1 MCFAVLKDVETKEL
15 HKTQQFMRI
24 LLLIVCFALSVTAAS
39 AQEKETIPTSETE
52 RLNPNALAT
61 KLIFIDYSTMNPE
74 LGESKI
80 SNGLEITYLRNLN
93 QWVNIAVPAKLGL
106 TTFPGELNKT
116 TLASL
121 DAVLQLQYYN
131 GKNKLVPYIFGG
143 GGIVSENFSS
153 SNLQFPVGAGL
164 NFELGKNSYVN
175 VQAEMRTSTAPERK
189 NMQYGVG
196 YMFRLGNT
204 AVKEKQ
210 QETQEK
216 IEEISDRDGDGVADK
231 QDECPDAFGDKNFF
245 GCPDTDADGV
255 PDPSDAC
262 PNAAGTLATL
272 GCPDADGDGISDAD
286 DDCPEAAGTVK
297 TLGCPD
303 TDGDGLSDNMDD
315 CPDLAGK
322 KRFNG
327 CPEAKE
333 EPAPEPAEIDFAADD
348 LTDNQ
353 VPKIKDTP
361 EHPVLSAPKPI
372 QSQVLPDTDKD
383 GVIDAEDR
391 CPDEPGSKNSQ
402 GCPDSDGDGFTDD
415 VDECPLTRGLF
426 QGCPD
431 TDKDGVNDANDN
443 CPEVAGT
450 KAAGGCPPMTEVA
463 DEDLAILSTAT
474 REVRFET
481 GSDILTADS
490 YAVLERVRDA
500 MLRYPNFRLMIEG
513 HTDNVGDD
521 RKNQLLSE
529 NRAKACYNYLIA
541 NGVQPLN
548 VQYIGYGEMRPLGDN
563 KSKRGREL
571 NRRVEFRMEMK

>member
-1 MCFAVLKDVETKEL
+1 M
-15 HKTQQFMRI
+15 
-24 LLLIVCFALSVTAAS
+24 
-39 AQEKETIPTSETE
+39 
-52 RLNPNALAT
+52 NPNALAT

-93 QWVNIAVPAKLGL
+93 QWMNIALPAKLGL
-106 TTFPGELNKT
+106 TTFPGDLNKT

-121 DAVLQLQYYN
+121 DALLQFQYYN
-131 GKNKLVPYIFGG
+131 GKNKLVPYVFGG
-143 GGIVSENFSS
+143 GGLVAENFTSA
-153 SNLQFPVGAGL
+153 NFQFPVGAGL

-175 VQAEMRTSTAPERK
+175 VQAEYRGSTAADRK
-189 NMQYGVG
+189 NVQYGVG
-196 YMFRLGNT
+196 YMFRLGDT
-204 AVKEKQ
+204 AVKEKAE
-210 QETQEK
+210 ETEEK
-216 IEEISDRDGDGVADK
+216 IEEIKDRDGDGVSDK
-231 QDECPDAFGDKNFF
+231 QDECPDTFGDKNFF

-255 PDPSDAC
+255 PDTSDAC

-272 GCPDADGDGISDAD
+272 GCPDTDRDGISDAD
-286 DDCPEAAGTVK
+286 DDCPEAAGTIK

-303 TDGDGLSDNMDD
+303 TDDDGLADSMDD
-315 CPDLAGK
+315 CPDKAGK

-327 CPEAKE
+327 CPSAEDMPRE
-333 EPAPEPAEIDFAADD
+333 ELPEIDFAADD
-348 LTDNQ
+348 AEDNKLITEE
-353 VPKIKDTP
+353 PKI
-361 EHPVLSAPKPI
+361 ENPVYPAPKPI
-372 QSQVLPDTDKD
+372 QSVSLPDTDKD
-383 GVIDAEDR
+383 GVIDVEDR
-391 CPDEPGSKNSQ
+391 CPNEPGSKNSQ

-415 VDECPLTRGLF
+415 TDECPLTRGLF
-426 QGCPD
+426 DGCPD
-431 TDKDGVNDANDN
+431 TDKDGVNDARDN
-443 CPEVAGT
+443 CPEIAGE
-450 KAAGGCPPMTEVA
+450 KATGGCPNATEIA
-463 DEDLAILSTAT
+463 DADLAVLSTAT

-490 YAVLERVRDA
+490 YLVLERVRDA

-541 NGVQPLN
+541 NGVPPLN
-548 VQYIGYGEMRPLGDN
+548 VQYIGYGELRPLGDN